1 MAHGS
6 VIGTRRCDP
15 FGPFHC
21 AGCSLAETADE
32 HERSSATLRRQKQMN
47 IKTKLI
53 LATTAVALLSSPALA
68 RFDGDE
74 GVASAYARFGS
85 EGRAYTMGPA
95 AAYAAY
101 AFQPG
106 NGVQHPGVRNIRSR
120 R

>member
-1 MAHGS
+1 
-6 VIGTRRCDP
+6 
-15 FGPFHC
+15 
-21 AGCSLAETADE
+21 
-32 HERSSATLRRQKQMN
+32 MN

-53 LATTAVALLSSPALA
+53 LATTAVALLSSPSLA

-85 EGRAYTMGPA
+85 EARTYATGP

-106 NGVQHPGVRNIRSR
+106 NGVQHPRVRNTRSR